1 MKRFF
6 RYYYIRFIRLRGEP
20 DAVARGLAIGVFI
33 GITPTIPLHTILS
46 LLLAMLF
53 KGSKIGALLAA
64 TLVSNP
70 LTIFPLYYLS
80 WRIGN
85 YLTTCNLS
93 WERIKQTLDLLLAD
107 VSFMEKLTTISNL
120 GQEAIIVMVLG
131 GIILALPF
139 SVISYFAGL
148 HFFTALRKRRK
159 LKKLKKAAD
168 HVKHQTKT

>member
-20 DAVARGLAIGVFI
+20 DAIARGIAIGVFI
-33 GITPTIPLHTILS
+33 GITPTIPLHTALS
-46 LLLAMLF
+46 LLFAMIF

-64 TLVSNP
+64 TIASNP

-85 YLTTCNLS
+85 LLTPYNLS
-93 WERIKQTLDLLLAD
+93 WERIQQTLNILLGD
-107 VSFMEKLTTISNL
+107 VSFMEKLTAINGL

-131 GIILALPF
+131 GVVLALPF
-139 SVISYFAGL
+139 SVASYFAGL
-148 HFFTALRKRRK
+148 HFFTALRKR
-159 LKKLKKAAD
+159 KKLKKQKGAL
-168 HVKHQTKT
+168 KN